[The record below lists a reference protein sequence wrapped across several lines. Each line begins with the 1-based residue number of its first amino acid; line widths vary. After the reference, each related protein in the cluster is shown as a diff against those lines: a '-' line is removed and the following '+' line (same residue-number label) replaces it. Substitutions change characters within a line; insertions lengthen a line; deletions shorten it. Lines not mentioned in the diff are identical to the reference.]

1 MIKSACT
8 RASLIPYLVIAAAVG
23 GNPEAVNRVVRH
35 YSGYIAALS
44 TRTSYDLD
52 GFPRPQVDEDLR
64 RRLET
69 KLIISILGFD
79 LNGPRAGRCVFS
91 LFHAAPLYS
100 SLTKKVRREA
110 SGAV

>member
-8 RASLIPYLVIAAAVG
+8 RASLIPYPVIAAAVG

-110 SGAV
+110 SCAV